1 MKSDSLEYN
10 AWFYWNILIPKY
22 WKTTGIDGTA
32 WENGKKP
39 KGKFNLKESV
49 IVIVITSEIAKGNL
63 IYGRGIC
70 KTPERCTWN
79 KTY

>member
-1 MKSDSLEYN
+1 MVLLEYIN
-10 AWFYWNILIPKY
+10 TEVLEDNRNRY
-22 WKTTGIDGTA
+22 GTA